1 MLELCYE
8 GYKVLSIKLGDKTT
22 VKASKDFRIYQNTS
36 VELYDKNFDDAILD
50 LEAALRKRCGLILII
65 KAIVVKEKTIRIF
78 IEYDAPKIISKMKG
92 CVDFANIKVEQKDKD
107 KDKQVCSEGLV
118 MTEDEERLI
127 NSLCNEAYLYAF
139 KSKYKEYGSDSLF
152 GDADGSKK

>member
-8 GYKVLSIKLGDKTT
+8 GYKVLKIKLDYKTT
-22 VKASKDFRIYQNTS
+22 VTASKEYRTYQNTS
-36 VELYDKNFDDAILD
+36 AELYDKDFNDTILD

-65 KAIVVKEKTIRIF
+65 KAIVIKEKTIRIF

-92 CVDFANIKVEQKDKD
+92 CVDFANIKIDIDKE
-107 KDKQVCSEGLV
+107 KDKQVCSAGLI
-118 MTEDEERLI
+118 MTADEERLI

-139 KSKYKEYGSDSLF
+139 KGKFKEYSSDSLF

>member
-50 LEAALRKRCGLILII
+50 LEAALRKRCGLVLII
-65 KAIVVKEKTIRIF
+65 KAIVIKEKTIRIS

-127 NSLCNEAYLYAF
+127 NSLCNEAFLYAF
-139 KSKYKEYGSDSLF
+139 KGKFKEYSSDSLF
-152 GDADGSKK
+152 RDADGSKK

>member
-36 VELYDKNFDDAILD
+36 VELYDKDFDDAILD
-50 LEAALRKRCGLILII
+50 LEAALRKRCGLVLII
-65 KAIVVKEKTIRIF
+65 KAIVIKEKIIKIF

-92 CVDFANIKVEQKDKD
+92 CVDFANIKIDKEKD
-107 KDKQVCSEGLV
+107 KDKQVCSEGLI
-118 MTEDEERLI
+118 MTADEERLI
-127 NSLCNEAYLYAF
+127 NSLCNEAFLYAF
-139 KSKYKEYGSDSLF
+139 RGKFKEYSSDSLF
-152 GDADGSKK
+152 GAADGSKK

>member
-8 GYKVLSIKLGDKTT
+8 GYKILKIKLGDKTT
-22 VKASKDFRIYQNTS
+22 VTASKDFRIYQNTS
-36 VELYDKNFDDAILD
+36 VELYDKDFDDAILD

-65 KAIVVKEKTIRIF
+65 KAIVIKEKTIRIF

-92 CVDFANIKVEQKDKD
+92 CVDFANIKIDKDKD
-107 KDKQVCSEGLV
+107 KDKQVCSDGLI

-127 NSLCNEAYLYAF
+127 NSLCNEAFLYAF
-139 KSKYKEYGSDSLF
+139 RGKYKEFSSDSLF
-152 GDADGSKK
+152 GGSNESEK